1 MFVNGKPGESSLVPA
16 FMRRSF
22 VDDVCFGGKTFDNC
36 LETLIRLLT
45 RFAGCRISIS
55 FTKSIF
61 LQPKVDFLSHE
72 VAQRGMQADTKMI
85 PAIAELP
92 FPNSKKG
99 MQTFLGALNYYG
111 RFIRTLVVYDA
122 VLDQLK
128 DDDFGPGGDP
138 TSAKAPFP
146 ELKKR
151 VTETPILR
159 QFDSAKE
166 VHIIGSGQYTHI
178 AARRQAAPS
187 SVLWMC
193 VEGE

>member
-1 MFVNGKPGESSLVPA
+1 
-16 FMRRSF
+16 
-22 VDDVCFGGKTFDNC
+22 
-36 LETLIRLLT
+36 
-45 RFAGCRISIS
+45 
-55 FTKSIF
+55 
-61 LQPKVDFLSHE
+61 
-72 VAQRGMQADTKMI
+72 
-85 PAIAELP
+85 
-92 FPNSKKG
+92 

-166 VHIIGSGQYTHI
+166 ENELDYHPAKKKADVLLQLLKVCNQLLAGKTLRVFTRFSTLEQVFMSKSLYCRTVGFAVMLSPFDLKVRRVRERNVEFTQLIQASISSFIGLDES
-178 AARRQAAPS
+178 
-187 SVLWMC
+187 L
-193 VEGE
+193 